1 VTAVSTPSDVNSYW
15 TIKPSFS
22 SDGSDC
28 SPGSVLKNGV
38 KLRLQ
43 HVQTKKFLHSHRHR
57 SPLSGQQEVSCLEPL
72 NTGDDWI
79 VILDSNDRSGVWNQ
93 GEKFRLMHA
102 DTQMYL
108 HSHKHTFGNP
118 IPGQQEVT
126 GFPTKGDSQNV
137 WTAEEGIYLTS
148 EE

>member
-1 VTAVSTPSDVNSYW
+1 MLIPTGQSNLRFQAMDQIVLQEAFSKMVSNC
-15 TIKPSFS
+15 
-22 SDGSDC
+22 DC
-28 SPGSVLKNGV
+28 NMF
-38 KLRLQ
+38 RQ
-43 HVQTKKFLHSHRHR
+43 KKFLHSHRHR